1 MSKPEID
8 PIQNRY
14 EFVLYFDVKD
24 GNPNGD
30 PDAGAMPRQDPETMH
45 GLVSDVALKRK
56 IRNFVGENCGE
67 DDGFSIYQ
75 SQGTVLNEAHARAY
89 EALGEKPKP
98 AKLPEKADKAA
109 AITRWM
115 CDTFFDIR
123 AFGAVMTNEVNAGSV
138 RGPVQINFARSVEP
152 VMPINIGITRGTV
165 TNEKDREKQRTMG
178 SKFIIPY
185 GLYRVHGYIN
195 ANCAKKSGFDDD
207 DLQLLWVAIRDM
219 FDFDRAATRGE
230 MAARRLIV
238 FKHQSALGNAQ
249 AHKLFD
255 RVTTQRRS
263 GEDLIEVGDPRLD
276 NQPPARAFKDYD
288 IDVDLDDL
296 PKGIEVFE
304 PF

>member
-1 MSKPEID
+1 MTTPEIA

-14 EFVLYFDVKD
+14 EFVLYFDVVD

-30 PDAGAMPRQDPETMH
+30 PDAGSMPRQDPETMH

-56 IRNFVGENCGE
+56 IRNYVAEVCSG
-67 DDGFSIYQ
+67 DDGFEIYQ
-75 SQGTVLNEAHARAY
+75 TQGAVLNEQHERAY
-89 EALGEKPKP
+89 KANKLKSK
-98 AKLPEKADKAA
+98 AKKLPEKADQAA

-138 RGPVQINFARSVEP
+138 RGPVQVNFARSVEP
-152 VMPINIGITRGTV
+152 VMPINIGITRGSV
-165 TNEKDREKQRTMG
+165 TNGKDREKQRTMG
-178 SKFIIPY
+178 SKYIIPY

-207 DLQLLWVAIRDM
+207 DLTLLWAAIRDM
-219 FDFDRAATRGE
+219 FDFDRAASRGE
-230 MAARRLIV
+230 MASRRLIV
-238 FKHQSALGNAQ
+238 FKHDSKLGCAQ

-255 RVTTQRRS
+255 RVTTHRRAG
-263 GEDLIEVGDPRLD
+263 GELIEVGDPRLD
-276 NQPPARAFKDYD
+276 GQPPARSFKDYE
-288 IDVDLDDL
+288 IEVDLSDL
-296 PKGIEVFE
+296 PKGIQVLE